1 MPEVLAYYFG
11 PGAAELLA
19 FLKDAIA
26 TRRPPVME
34 LSLDLIQ
41 KLISFK
47 LLQGPVYSINHRCAA
62 RVVQLSGVL
71 MCT

>member
-1 MPEVLAYYFG
+1 MGNSLDLV
-11 PGAAELLA
+11 AAELLA

-47 LLQGPVYSINHRCAA
+47 LLQGPVYTINHRWAKCVRKLAS
-62 RVVQLSGVL
+62 V
-71 MCT
+71 